1 MLDIKK
7 YISEGDTIKVHS
19 YSNNYK
25 SGQIKVH
32 YKDNY
37 IEGTYDNGSKIEI
50 FESMIE
56 IYNFNFIGIS

>member
-1 MLDIKK
+1 MEDIKR
-7 YISEGDTIKVHS
+7 YISDGERAKLYSYSDKYRTGDIKV
-19 YSNNYK
+19 K
-25 SGQIKVH
+25 
-32 YKDNY
+32 YKDGY